1 MTSSFNLNYQLPNFK
16 ILKFLIRSIISGLIM
31 INTDSHSSVTRDIPA
46 ESTRNPPTVPGTSL
60 PRWLPHPLTSPLFP
74 DLTLLISFHH
84 TDYNIC
90 HLSLSLSLGVSLS
103 QGLWLRTTEMLSL
116 KTFCQPNPQ
125 FLLSSFTS
133 FNYILT
139 SIFFS
144 PLIVVSSVYLLR
156 LTFSISN
163 SWLLLQFLAPVLL
176 TPAIFFTSFVQ
187 FLFSRFFSHQKIN
200 IKLPSISIFNAHFA
214 ISSNCFAFFLDL
226 SLCLY
231 FFTLHCLSIIDLPPV
246 TPSFLPRL
254 LASSLLS
261 LPPSLL

>member
-16 ILKFLIRSIISGLIM
+16 ILKFLIRSIISGLIT

-46 ESTRNPPTVPGTSL
+46 ESTSL

-90 HLSLSLSLGVSLS
+90 HLSLSLPLS
-103 QGLWLRTTEMLSL
+103 RCLSV
-116 KTFCQPNPQ
+116 TGTVVTYHRDAFTQN
-125 FLLSSFTS
+125 LLSTKP
-133 FNYILT
+133 
-139 SIFFS
+139 SIS
-144 PLIVVSSVYLLR
+144 PLLLHVFQLHSDLHLFPTHRRLLR
-156 LTFSISN
+156 LSPKTNIFYFQLLAFVAILSTCATHSSYILHFFCPI
-163 SWLLLQFLAPVLL
+163 LLLS
-176 TPAIFFTSFVQ
+176 FFFPTK
-187 FLFSRFFSHQKIN
+187 KIN

-226 SLCLY
+226 SLCLH

>member
-1 MTSSFNLNYQLPNFK
+1 MWLETYQQK
-16 ILKFLIRSIISGLIM
+16 
-31 INTDSHSSVTRDIPA
+31 VT
-46 ESTRNPPTVPGTSL
+46 GTSL

-116 KTFCQPNPQ
+116 KAFCQPNPQ

-139 SIFFS
+139 SIFF
-144 PLIVVSSVYLLR
+144 PTHRRLLR
-156 LTFSISN
+156 LSPKTNILFLFSISN

-187 FLFSRFFSHQKIN
+187 FFFSRFFSHQKIN
-200 IKLPSISIFNAHFA
+200 IKLPSISIFNAHFVISFILKLLCFLLGSQPLPPFLHTPLPVHYWSPTSHPFLPSSPPCLLPSFVA
-214 ISSNCFAFFLDL
+214 SISSLTP
-226 SLCLY
+226 Y
-231 FFTLHCLSIIDLPPV
+231 FFPLGLDPPALISPSWCCCPPKASGVSLSTCSDM
-246 TPSFLPRL
+246 
-254 LASSLLS
+254 
-261 LPPSLL
+261 

>member
-1 MTSSFNLNYQLPNFK
+1 MWLETYQQK
-16 ILKFLIRSIISGLIM
+16 
-31 INTDSHSSVTRDIPA
+31 
-46 ESTRNPPTVPGTSL
+46 VPGTSL

-90 HLSLSLSLGVSLS
+90 HLSLSLGVSLS

-116 KTFCQPNPQ
+116 KAFCQPNPQ

-139 SIFFS
+139 SIFF
-144 PLIVVSSVYLLR
+144 PTHHRLLR
-156 LTFSISN
+156 LSPKTNIFYFQLLAFVAILSTCATHSSYILHFFCPI
-163 SWLLLQFLAPVLL
+163 LLL
-176 TPAIFFTSFVQ
+176 S
-187 FLFSRFFSHQKIN
+187 FFSHQKIN

-226 SLCLY
+226 SLCLH

>member
-1 MTSSFNLNYQLPNFK
+1 MWLETYQQK
-16 ILKFLIRSIISGLIM
+16 
-31 INTDSHSSVTRDIPA
+31 
-46 ESTRNPPTVPGTSL
+46 VPGTSL

-90 HLSLSLSLGVSLS
+90 HLSLSLGVSLS

-116 KTFCQPNPQ
+116 KAFCQPNPQ

-139 SIFFS
+139 SIF
-144 PLIVVSSVYLLR
+144 PPTHRRLLR
-156 LTFSISN
+156 LSPKTNIFYFQLLAFVAILSTCATHSSYILHFFCPI
-163 SWLLLQFLAPVLL
+163 LLL
-176 TPAIFFTSFVQ
+176 S
-187 FLFSRFFSHQKIN
+187 FFSHQKIN

-226 SLCLY
+226 SLCLH